1 MLLAFAPAAWAATG
15 LATGPAT
22 GPTTG
27 PASLVLLWV
36 AFGVAFM
43 GGRAMVLLL
52 RERSDGWLR
61 VGA

>member
-1 MLLAFAPAAWAATG
+1 VT
-15 LATGPAT
+15 
-22 GPTTG
+22 
-27 PASLVLLWV
+27 VLWL

-43 GGRAMVLLL
+43 GGRMVVLLL